1 MILTVKN
8 HLSLQDPIPN
18 YLTNSRLERLFVYT
32 RKLICEDYAKQKK
45 IDKANIICFIYPSF
59 D

>member
-1 MILTVKN
+1 MILTEKN
-8 HLSLQDPIPN
+8 HLSLQDSISN
-18 YLTNSRLERLFVYT
+18 YLTISELEKLFVYIE
-32 RKLICEDYAKQKK
+32 KLISEEYAEQKK